1 MAVGGALTPPRD
13 RTSLLRTAV
22 AQGSLP
28 RKIAAALSIGVHL
41 ALAAVLLGQHPQPVD
56 TRSAG
61 ITLITVT
68 VPAPSP
74 ARTHARPR
82 TVSRTPTRLAV
93 APVFDDIPGLPVQPA
108 NAVRASAAGV
118 TCDLTDPVQAALRND
133 PRVLAQLPGIPVD
146 RRSVANAV
154 ALWNQDW
161 VRIDDTRAQAA
172 ITPVR
177 ETVLRVV
184 EAATDD
190 CRNQIQAGPRL
201 IYLSDGNGQT
211 TIFALGSGQW
221 TWQQVARTG
230 RIPPIQTQSA
240 ANTAPDNRFLETWFG
255 RSNPVIRASMQP
267 ISLQPDPLRLPAT
280 PKSAG

>member
-1 MAVGGALTPPRD
+1 MMAGGALTPPRD
-13 RTSLLRTAV
+13 LTS
-22 AQGSLP
+22 SP
-28 RKIAAALSIGVHL
+28 RKTAAMLSLAVHF
-41 ALAAVLLGQHPQPVD
+41 ALAAVLLGQHPQPVG
-56 TRSAG
+56 RRPAG
-61 ITLITVT
+61 MTLITVSA
-68 VPAPSP
+68 PAPSP
-74 ARTHARPR
+74 ARTYTRPR
-82 TVSRTPTRLAV
+82 TVSRTPTPLALTPVVDTVPRPPVRSAIGAPAAATGV
-93 APVFDDIPGLPVQPA
+93 A
-108 NAVRASAAGV
+108 
-118 TCDLTDPVQAALRND
+118 CDLTDPVQAALRND
-133 PRVLAQLPGIPVD
+133 PHVLAQLPAIPVD

-161 VRIDDTRAQAA
+161 VRIDDARAQAA
-172 ITPVR
+172 IAPVR

-221 TWQQVARTG
+221 TWQQVALTG

-267 ISLQPDPLRLPAT
+267 ISLQPDHVPLPAI